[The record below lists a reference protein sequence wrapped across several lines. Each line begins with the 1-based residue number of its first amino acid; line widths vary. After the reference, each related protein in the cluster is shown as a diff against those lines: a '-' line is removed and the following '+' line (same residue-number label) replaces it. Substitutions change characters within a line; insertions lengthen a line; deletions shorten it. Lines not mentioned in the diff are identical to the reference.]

1 MSKLKLLLAALSVAF
16 SVFALTPSDLDS
28 RDLDHES
35 LFHWNDLKEIE
46 DQIKFFQLEE
56 NHQKFELDLASQK
69 YAIDQRLYQKQAIA
83 ELELK
88 ESQMNFE
95 VKTANLEAAGLKVK
109 ERLIYIEIKKQTLA
123 KKNSKKELKKTAQLY
138 ADDWKAKYELGQVL
152 IKRAQSELNYANL
165 VYDRTYKLKNSDSA
179 ISLEEF
185 LEATQKK
192 KEKEAN
198 VSMLMDRVKSL
209 YQTYEEAQKLADQ
222 L

>member
-1 MSKLKLLLAALSVAF
+1 MSKLKLLLAALFVGF

-28 RDLDHES
+28 RDLDHEF

-69 YAIDQRLYQKQAIA
+69 YAIDQRLYQKQAVA

-123 KKNSKKELKKTAQLY
+123 KKNSKQELKKTAQLY

-165 VYDRTYKLKNSDSA
+165 VYDRTYKLKNSDAA

-209 YQTYEEAQKLADQ
+209 YQT
-222 L
+222 

>member
-1 MSKLKLLLAALSVAF
+1 MSKIKLLLAALSVGF

-83 ELELK
+83 EMELK

>member
-1 MSKLKLLLAALSVAF
+1 MSKIKLLLTALSVAF

-109 ERLIYIEIKKQTLA
+109 ERLI
-123 KKNSKKELKKTAQLY
+123 
-138 ADDWKAKYELGQVL
+138 
-152 IKRAQSELNYANL
+152 
-165 VYDRTYKLKNSDSA
+165 
-179 ISLEEF
+179 
-185 LEATQKK
+185 
-192 KEKEAN
+192 
-198 VSMLMDRVKSL
+198 
-209 YQTYEEAQKLADQ
+209 
-222 L
+222 

>member
-1 MSKLKLLLAALSVAF
+1 M
-16 SVFALTPSDLDS
+16 
-28 RDLDHES
+28 
-35 LFHWNDLKEIE
+35 
-46 DQIKFFQLEE
+46 
-56 NHQKFELDLASQK
+56 
-69 YAIDQRLYQKQAIA
+69 
-83 ELELK
+83 
-88 ESQMNFE
+88 
-95 VKTANLEAAGLKVK
+95 
-109 ERLIYIEIKKQTLA
+109 
-123 KKNSKKELKKTAQLY
+123 KKTAQLY

-192 KEKEAN
+192 EEKEAN

>member
-1 MSKLKLLLAALSVAF
+1 
-16 SVFALTPSDLDS
+16 VFALTPSDLDS